1 MSRKKKCQIR
11 DVSLDPVYNSKL
23 VTKTINTIMRDGKKS
38 IARTILYSA
47 LEQVK
52 SITKQDPIDVFNKAL
67 NNVMPI
73 LEVRVRT
80 IGSQKYQVPSEVNA
94 ERRQSLGLKW
104 LIQYAQKRNEKSMKE
119 KLAKEIIEAAS
130 GTGTA
135 VKKREDTH
143 RMAEANRTFAHY
155 RW

>member
-23 VTKTINTIMRDGKKS
+23 VAKTINTIMRDGKKS
-38 IARTILYSA
+38 IARAILYSA